1 MARDIA
7 DIKAEWEKAKKDG
20 INNSVG
26 LGTIM
31 KLKYEVTKDHSSEEE
46 LLTELY
52 NMMKQIRSANRNYYS
67 HKTVKIDGKDKVVKS
82 FPWGADPEGGHPV
95 MKLKSLRKDGK

>member
-7 DIKAEWEKAKKDG
+7 DIKAEWEKAKKDNV
-20 INNSVG
+20 NNPAG

-52 NMMKQIRSANRNYYS
+52 NMMKQVRSANRNYFS
-67 HKTVKIDGKDKVVKS
+67 HKTVKVDGEDKVVKS